1 MITSTLSPES
11 QDRAQRAPGKRAG
24 SFSRQILL
32 DFFLVFLYAAI
43 LIRPYFKAKYED
55 KWGSIESTFIS
66 DARFLAEH
74 WPHPQWQPLWYAGT
88 RFDYI
93 YPPAL
98 RYGTAAIIKLTGF
111 WPVKAY
117 HFYVSLFYALGIA
130 GVYLLL
136 RVGTNSRA
144 CAWLGAVATSLMSPI
159 FLFMPRFR
167 GDAWMLQP
175 QRLGVLVKYGEGPHM
190 TALAI
195 IPIALAFTWLALDR
209 RRPWAVALAALS
221 CAAVAATNFYGATA
235 LAVFYPV
242 LVWAF
247 WITRQEKRIVAPA
260 VAIPLLAYGVTA
272 FWLVPSYFK
281 VTSENMKYVSEHGTT
296 WSIWVAVGVAIV
308 FAISSDRLA
317 RAKPHH
323 TWSVFVAGSVL
334 FFSVNVLGNFYFNFR
349 VAGEPI
355 RLLPELD
362 MIYIMGILLL
372 LRWMWDRPGIAL
384 RGVAIALV
392 LAAFW
397 TATGYI
403 RHAWHVFPQTPDYQ
417 NRVEYRVT
425 DWIWKNMPD
434 ARTYPTGS
442 VRFWYDTWHDLAE
455 LGGGSDQGLLN
466 PQAEPAQ
473 WEINLGRKAE
483 PTILWLQAFGS
494 DAVFVSDQRSQ
505 EMFKDIE
512 APQKLAGKAPVL
524 FDDQQGNILYQIPRR
539 FPARVRVVDT
549 ARLNAVK
556 PPRGN
561 EDVENVGAYVDVIEK
576 GPDAP
581 ATLTREG
588 TDALLVR
595 ARLGPGQSIL
605 VQESYDPA
613 WQAWSGG
620 QPLPI
625 RKDAMSFMVVDAPP
639 GDREI
644 RMEFVTPLENRIGR
658 LVTMVT
664 MLLLLS
670 LAVFGARW
678 ERLV

>member
-1 MITSTLSPES
+1 MSSKS
-11 QDRAQRAPGKRAG
+11 QNRAQSTPGKRAG
-24 SFSRQILL
+24 ALSRAVLL
-32 DFFLVFLYAAI
+32 DFFLVFLYAAM
-43 LIRPYFKAKYED
+43 LIRPYFKARYEN
-55 KWGSIESTFIS
+55 KWASIESTFIS

-93 YPPAL
+93 YPPAV

-111 WPVKAY
+111 WPVQAY

-130 GVYLLL
+130 GVYLLV

-159 FLFMPRFR
+159 FLFMPLFR

-190 TALAI
+190 SALAI

-260 VAIPLLAYGVTA
+260 VAIPLLAYGLTA

-281 VTSENMKYVSEHGTT
+281 VTAENMKYVSEHGTT

-323 TWSVFVAGSVL
+323 TWSVFVAGSAL
-334 FFSVNVLGNFYFNFR
+334 FFSVNVLGYLFFNFR
-349 VAGEPI
+349 VAGDPK

-362 MIYIMGILLL
+362 MIYIMAILLL

-434 ARTYPTGS
+434 ARIFATGS
-442 VRFWYDTWHDLAE
+442 VRFWYDAWHDLPE

-466 PQAEPAQ
+466 AQAEPAQ
-473 WEINLGRKAE
+473 WEINLGRQAE

-505 EMFKDIE
+505 EMFKDVE
-512 APQKLAGKAPVL
+512 APEKLAGKVPVL
-524 FDDQQGNILYQIPRR
+524 FDDQKGDMLYQIPRR
-539 FPARVRVVDT
+539 FPARARVVDT
-549 ARLNAVK
+549 ARLNALK
-556 PPRGN
+556 PPRSSQ
-561 EDVENVGAYVDVIEK
+561 DVENLGAYVDVIEK

-581 ATLTREG
+581 PSVARNG
-588 TDALLVR
+588 PDVMLVR
-595 ARLGPGQSIL
+595 AKVETGQSIV

-613 WQAWSGG
+613 WQAWAGG
-620 QPLPI
+620 TRVPV
-625 RKDAMSFMVVDAPP
+625 RKDAMGFLVVDAPP
-639 GDREI
+639 GEREV
-644 RMEFVTPLENRIGR
+644 RLEFVTPLENQIGR
-658 LVTMVT
+658 ILTLLTLLVLVG
-664 MLLLLS
+664 LIAWS
-670 LAVFGARW
+670 VRQ
-678 ERLV
+678 ERAA